1 MSQEAL
7 IFEVG
12 TSGFSRYVVENSH
25 KLPVLVEFM
34 AVWSEP
40 CILLADVV
48 HDLAQEFAG
57 QFVFAKVD
65 IDEQQD
71 LREQFNIQNVPTLL
85 VFKDGEVVLTQEGQ
99 LQEAELRV
107 LLKGVGVYRVSD
119 ELREQ
124 ARDKHMAGDTPAAI
138 LLLTQAIQQDPG
150 NTRVAMDMV
159 QIFIDTGELE
169 QAKGLFN
176 KLPDSDK
183 DSGMGKSLIGQLTFA
198 DLAAA
203 TEGIERLNEQL
214 QQDKHNH
221 DARFDLAMCLVHQ
234 HDYDGA
240 MDQLFTILQAAPDY
254 KDGAAREM
262 IVTITNMLTPNDP
275 EQAKVYRRRLSNL
288 LSE

>member
-65 IDEQQD
+65 IDEQQS
-71 LREQFNIQNVPTLL
+71 LREQFNIQNDPPLL

-214 QQDKHNH
+214 QQDEHNH

-275 EQAKVYRRRLSNL
+275 EQAKVYRRRRANL
-288 LSE
+288 LRE

>member
-12 TSGFSRYVVENSH
+12 SSGFSRYVVENSH

-40 CILLADVV
+40 CTLLADVV

-71 LREQFNIQNVPTLL
+71 LREQFNIQNVPSLL

-99 LQEAELRV
+99 LQKDELRV

-169 QAKGLFN
+169 QARGLFN

-183 DSGMGKSLIGQLTFA
+183 DGSMGKSLIGQLTFA

-203 TEGIERLNEQL
+203 TEGIERLGEQL
-214 QQDKHNH
+214 HQDEHNY

-234 HDYDGA
+234 HDYNGA

-262 IVTITNMLTPNDP
+262 IITITNMLTPNDP